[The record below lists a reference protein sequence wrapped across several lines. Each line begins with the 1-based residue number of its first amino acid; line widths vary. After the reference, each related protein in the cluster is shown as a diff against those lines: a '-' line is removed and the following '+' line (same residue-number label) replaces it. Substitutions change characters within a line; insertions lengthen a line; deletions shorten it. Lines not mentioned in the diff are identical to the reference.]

1 MKRLESSTAIS
12 IAILTIIAISTTS
25 LTAPSFAATP
35 SKKFHLAGRAGTTAA
50 NTVRNGKGAPANS
63 LGLDGDFY
71 IDTAKLNFYGPK
83 ENGLWPNP
91 ASLKGP
97 AGSNGVD
104 GKPGSVGADG
114 KTGSSGE
121 KGSAITASGT
131 HGPRGP
137 QGLQGLPGIAGS
149 TGLTGP
155 DGQTGSV
162 GTAGP
167 PGTPGTAGPSGTP
180 GSAGANGSTGAT
192 GPSGLAGLA
201 GSAGATGPTGPSQVS
216 IGTISFAQQLR
227 GSSGTSVVSNAF
239 GSFAAGK
246 DYFVHIMIY
255 GVRQVTAFASL
266 RITIYAV
273 GGSPIVQTSYLIT
286 DGASYRTVA
295 GENDTNLDVLVT
307 VDGSTVPNAYQLGA
321 TISALDVTSTDYV
334 TFTGTYLN
342 ELVGSIS

>member
-1 MKRLESSTAIS
+1 M
-12 IAILTIIAISTTS
+12 
-25 LTAPSFAATP
+25 
-35 SKKFHLAGRAGTTAA
+35 AGRASTAA
-50 NTVRNGKGAPANS
+50 PNTIRNGKGAPANS
-63 LGLDGDFY
+63 LGFDGDFY
-71 IDTAKLNFYGPK
+71 IDVAKLNLYGPK
-83 ENGLWPNP
+83 ANGVWPNP
-91 ASLKGP
+91 TSLKGP

-192 GPSGLAGLA
+192 GPSGLAG
-201 GSAGATGPTGPSQVS
+201 SAGATGPTGPSQVS

-266 RITIYAV
+266 RILVNAI
-273 GGSPIVQTSYLIT
+273 GGSPIVQTSYLIS
-286 DGASYRTVA
+286 DGASYRTA
-295 GENDTNLDVLVT
+295 SGENDTNLDVLVS
-307 VDGSTVPNAYQLGA
+307 VDGSAVSNAYQLGA
-321 TISALDVTSTDYV
+321 TISALDVTSSDAV
-334 TFTGTYLN
+334 TLTGTYFN
-342 ELVGSIS
+342 ELIGSIS